1 MNTLYRREVTTP
13 VGRLPRSALTDT
25 TDGTENQCVMPRSAT

>member
-1 MNTLYRREVTTP
+1 MNTLYRTPVASP

-25 TDGTENQCVMPRSAT
+25 TDGTENQCVMPRSSR